1 MIDIY
6 VLNKNLEAIGII
18 DAYRSLIWSERY
30 VEIGDCELYLPAD
43 AYNIDLLKKDRYLYR
58 DSDHMVCRIDY
69 VEITTDSEEGNY
81 LIVKGSDTKKLCD
94 QRVITKTMFCKGSV
108 ETFLRKMI
116 TDTIISPSDSARK
129 MKKSNG
135 NDLVALATATGL
147 TEKMDCQATWD
158 NVGEKIREICET
170 YGFGYRF
177 RLSSDILQASIIKG
191 TDRRNSVI
199 FSDAYENLSSTD
211 YIDDKTNMGNTAVVG
226 GEGQGSKRTVVTLGT
241 YSGTDRYEIFQDSDA
256 ISRSVTYQDLTG
268 TYTGGT
274 VVSSSGSYYYQVP
287 SLDAPTYDS
296 NHLAWLQTN
305 YPGGS
310 LVTVDGQEYWRITN
324 VNIASVESA
333 SPDNNSTA
341 TLLDIIYLSSL
352 LSSGADARS
361 EYGEEIIFEGKVIPD
376 ITFIYG
382 TDYYLGDI
390 VTVENEYGIQNPAR
404 ITEVIEVLDENG
416 YSVEPTFKFTEVS

>member
-6 VLNKNLEAIGII
+6 VLDGNLNAIGVI
-18 DAYRSLIWSERY
+18 DSYRSLIWSERY
-30 VEIGDCELYLPAD
+30 VDIGDCELYLPAD
-43 AYNIDLLKKDRYLYR
+43 ANNIDLLKKDRYLYR

-94 QRVITKTMFCKGSV
+94 QRIITKTMFCKGSV
-108 ETFLRKMI
+108 ELFLRKMI
-116 TDTIISPSDSARK
+116 TDTIINPSDSVRK
-129 MKKSNG
+129 MKKTNG
-135 NDLVALATATGL
+135 NNLVSLETATGL
-147 TEKMDCQATWD
+147 TEKMDCQVTWD
-158 NVGEKIREICET
+158 NVGQKIREICET
-170 YGFGYRF
+170 FGFGYRF
-177 RLSSDILQASIIKG
+177 LLTSGLLQVSIYKG

-241 YSGTDRYEIFQDSDA
+241 YSGINRFEIFQDSDA

-268 TYTGGT
+268 TYTDGT
-274 VVSSSGSYYYQVP
+274 VVSDNGTYYYQVP

-310 LVTVDGQEYWRITN
+310 LVTVDGQEFWRIAN
-324 VNIASVESA
+324 VNIASVVGA

-341 TLLDIIYLSSL
+341 TLLDIVYLSSL

-361 EYGEEIIFEGKVIPD
+361 EYGEQIIFEGKVIPD